1 MAAKKSTAAKLAE
14 VKSVAAKNRAA
25 AKKLE
30 ILKQKTILSFAEN
43 SRESGLHSSLV
54 IAPNNVVQLLN
65 AKKPAQKMNSGGKA
79 SDPRLSSFRYQFGVM
94 NPRFQQS
101 SRYMA
106 QVASAKREH
115 MNDVERLLAE
125 SKKLKETDAEISK
138 FLTIG
143 DMDRVKA
150 LQKYR
155 EKTVKEIR
163 LKHAKAQ
170 KTKRKVEEATAKVM
184 TVAGMGNLPVGM
196 GGESDTLP
204 AVLLSQFTGLL
215 SDIGINLGQTVQAG
229 VTGVI
234 QAHTA
239 AEIAKAN
246 MKAQAAL
253 LRLQQEAQARIAAQ
267 NPPTVTQ
274 QVTTAVQ
281 NSLQKPW
288 YQNPMYLLPAA
299 GVLGLILWKK

>member
-150 LQKYR
+150 LQKFR
-155 EKTVKEIR
+155 EKTVKEIKR
-163 LKHAKAQ
+163 KHAKAQ
-170 KTKRKVEEATAKVM
+170 KAKRKVEEATAKVM

-196 GGESDTLP
+196 GGENDT
-204 AVLLSQFTGLL
+204 LLSQFTGLL

-234 QAHTA
+234 QARTA
-239 AEIAKAN
+239 AEIAEAN